1 MMQIAYRAGYIKIN
15 WKRMENDMD
24 KISKKVKKQVK
35 RIEQNDDFEKGIVAL
50 ANRGYKYA
58 RRNVVAASGFA
69 GGFLL
74 GFVL

>member
-1 MMQIAYRAGYIKIN
+1 MIRQHKRQSFQFVQIAYRAGYIKIN

-50 ANRGYKYA
+50 ANRVKF
-58 RRNVVAASGFA
+58 NFI
-69 GGFLL
+69 
-74 GFVL
+74 

>member
-1 MMQIAYRAGYIKIN
+1 
-15 WKRMENDMD
+15 MENDMD